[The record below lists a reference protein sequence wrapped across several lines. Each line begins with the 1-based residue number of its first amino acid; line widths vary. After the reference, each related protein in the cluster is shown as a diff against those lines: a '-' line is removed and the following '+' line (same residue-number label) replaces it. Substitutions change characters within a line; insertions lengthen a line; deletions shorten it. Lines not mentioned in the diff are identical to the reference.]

1 MSLTRILIV
10 TGILAL
16 IVAGYCHAAVK
27 VSVVTHRTTTIED
40 GTTNYTWRYEASFYD
55 GRIPGMDNKY
65 ASSVDSGTNAT
76 LTAELKAQIAANV
89 ADYFKLQPADVA
101 VTP

>member
-16 IVAGYCHAAVK
+16 IVANYCHAAVK

-40 GTTNYTWRYEASFYD
+40 GVTNYTWRYEATFAEPFKPL
-55 GRIPGMDNKY
+55 PGEY
-65 ASSVDSGTNAT
+65 RSSVDSGTNET
-76 LTAELKAQIAANV
+76 LTAELKAQIAADV
-89 ADYFKLQPADVA
+89 ARYFKLKAADVA